1 MRTNWSQIKNIAVS
15 ILLCAAM
22 VFIAVFSA
30 GCGKDGGKA
39 SGDAVVIKIGTHS
52 RADDDPT
59 YVDPVTG
66 EYVMEPE
73 IRMAYEKATEEVLK
87 QHNVKIEWVEYQEN
101 AITDVLRSLL
111 ANDPI
116 CDIALCV
123 TDSQGTLMG
132 QNVFQELDEYAHL
145 FEDEEYSWMWLDPVF
160 GHNYM
165 LQHDVRLTTSPLAFN
180 ISMLDEVDALKDSNG
195 NTVYPTD
202 LYKKGEWTWSAFRD
216 YLTKVDAH
224 YANKKSAI
232 TGAKIY
238 ASEMTSQVAVRQAIH
253 SNGGVIY
260 SSDKGLEVGSEAD
273 LGAMEYLQ
281 DLYDR
286 GLMRIRTRSSTNP
299 ISIGQPVV
307 AQSFVDGE
315 SVFASLYTW
324 GTGWIGG
331 ELADRGESMGLV
343 PFPIADGADV
353 NDPKYKQISIVSDTC
368 SIVRGLSKEKTELAI
383 KAFRTYYHTYW
394 CERGGV
400 DTMVGY
406 SEATAEKQ
414 ALADGYDVYNEKIGK
429 DIIDIYASMYNPPV
443 NDLSTAVSIHNQY
456 TFQVATASITGIAKG
471 YSVHIKEQLPI
482 LNTTLNTI
490 KSALSSGKLV
500 DIVPPTISA
509 RAIPVPKGSGE
520 ADVKEL
526 ISKYI
531 TVEDTMDGKIDSS
544 SSTLELA
551 DVNFNK
557 VGDYTGVIKAYD
569 SSLNEASA
577 TIHIYVYDAANKTPP
592 TIKAK
597 SVYRIIKLDEDVSTI
612 KWSDFIESAKD
623 ASGLNLIERVK
634 GDTTVLNTSME
645 GTYDVKITVTDYAG
659 NEASVTIPLTVAAV

>member
-1 MRTNWSQIKNIAVS
+1 MRTNWSRVKNVVVS
-15 ILLCAAM
+15 LFLCATI
-22 VFIAVFSA
+22 VFLAAFTI
-30 GCGKDGGKA
+30 GCGGKGG
-39 SGDAVVIKIGTHS
+39 SDAVVIKIGTHS

-59 YVDPVTG
+59 YKDPVTG

-73 IRMAYEKATEEVLK
+73 IREAYEKAAKEVLK

-132 QNVFQELDEYAHL
+132 QNVFQELDAYAHL
-145 FEDEEYSWMWLDPVF
+145 FEDEEYSWMWIDPIF
-160 GHNYM
+160 GHNYL

-202 LYKKGEWTWSAFRD
+202 LYKKGEWTWSTFRD

-224 YANKKSAI
+224 FANKKSAI
-232 TGAKIY
+232 TNAKIY

-253 SNGGVIY
+253 SNGGAIY
-260 SSDKGLEVGSEAD
+260 SSENGLEVGSAAD

-343 PFPIADGADV
+343 PFPIADGADAS
-353 NDPKYKQISIVSDTC
+353 DPKYDQISIVSDTC
-368 SIVRGLSKEKTELAI
+368 SIVRGLSEEKTELAI

-400 DTMVGY
+400 DTMVNY
-406 SEATAEKQ
+406 SAATAEKQ

-443 NDLSTAVSIHNQY
+443 NDLSTAVSIHNQF
-456 TFQVATASITGIAKG
+456 TFDVATASITGIAKG
-471 YSVHIKEQLPI
+471 YSVHIKEQLPV

-500 DIVPPTISA
+500 DIVPPIISA

-520 ADVKEL
+520 AQVKEQL
-526 ISKYI
+526 SKFVTI
-531 TVEDTMDGKIDSS
+531 KDTMEGEIDTSS
-544 SSTLELA
+544 AVLELGNV
-551 DVNFNK
+551 DFNK

-569 SSLNEASA
+569 SSLNEANA
-577 TIHIYVYDAANKTPP
+577 TIHIYIYDADNKTPP
-592 TIKAK
+592 TVKVK

-612 KWSDFIESAKD
+612 KWSDFIETAKD
-623 ASGLNLIERVK
+623 ANGLNLMERIK
-634 GDTTVLNTSME
+634 GDTTTLNTSME

-659 NEASVTIPLTVAAV
+659 NETTVTVPLVVVG